1 MKKLFFIAAFSAVG
15 MLSAKDNRKD
25 VCDYQDVCAD
35 KVQYTLMSAK
45 LPAHDWLEVET
56 WCGKVFYLD
65 NNHYSSFEQIAA
77 DANYFTDQQCGP
89 YPG

>member
-1 MKKLFFIAAFSAVG
+1 MKKLLLVATLGVAVF
-15 MLSAKDNRKD
+15 MSAKDNQND
-25 VCDYQDVCAD
+25 VCDYQNLSTNE
-35 KVQYTLMSAK
+35 VQYELLSAA
-45 LPAHDWLEVET
+45 PPEHDWLEVET

-65 NNHYSSFEQIAA
+65 NNHYSSFEEIGA